1 MGWQTGV
8 VPPTLRQQN
17 SSGRHVAVPQTT
29 PFVEVAASPDEEVEL
44 PVPLLLPD
52 DVVDPDEP
60 PLLDLPPELPRS
72 VPERRSSNDGKRH
85 PTSVA
90 AASAMSSLDQRRI
103 NEE

>member
-1 MGWQTGV
+1 MA
-8 VPPTLRQQN
+8 P
-17 SSGRHVAVPQTT
+17 PQTT
-29 PFVEVAASPDEEVEL
+29 PFVDVEASPDEDVEL
-44 PVPLLLPD
+44 PLLLLLLLLPD
-52 DVVDPDEP
+52 DADPDEP
-60 PLLDLPPELPRS
+60 PLLDVPPELPRS